1 MKPGRTAATTRKAVL
16 PSHPSAELCEAL
28 SPADQALIRDV
39 LTRVVDKWSLW
50 ALMELTEEKGPL
62 RFSRLLERV
71 KGVSQKS
78 LTATLRE
85 LERDGFITRVVT
97 VQVPIRV
104 DYTATP
110 LGHAL
115 IRLVDPLWSWAAE
128 NLKTF
133 VKARSD
139 YDQRRDGSTASA
151 RPPFK

>member
-1 MKPGRTAATTRKAVL
+1 MKPRRAATTRKAVL
-16 PSHPSAELCEAL
+16 PPPPSADLCETL
-28 SPADQALIRDV
+28 SLADQALIRDV

-71 KGVSQKS
+71 QGVSQKS

-85 LERDGFITRVVT
+85 LERDGFITRAVT

-110 LGHAL
+110 LGQAF

-133 VKARSD
+133 VKGRAD
-139 YDQRRDGSTASA
+139 YDQRRH
-151 RPPFK
+151 

>member
-1 MKPGRTAATTRKAVL
+1 M
-16 PSHPSAELCEAL
+16 SS
-28 SPADQALIRDV
+28 ADQTLIRDV

-71 KGVSQKS
+71 QGVSQKS

-85 LERDGFITRVVT
+85 LERDGFITRTVT

-110 LGHAL
+110 LGYAL
-115 IRLVDPLWSWAAE
+115 IRLVDPLWSWAA
-128 NLKTF
+128 
-133 VKARSD
+133 
-139 YDQRRDGSTASA
+139 DQRRDHTPA
-151 RPPFK
+151 

>member
-1 MKPGRTAATTRKAVL
+1 
-16 PSHPSAELCEAL
+16 
-28 SPADQALIRDV
+28 
-39 LTRVVDKWSLW
+39 
-50 ALMELTEEKGPL
+50 MELNEEKGPL

-85 LERDGFITRVVT
+85 LERDGFIIRVVT

-104 DYTATP
+104 DYMATP

-133 VKARSD
+133 VKARFD
-139 YDQRRDGSTASA
+139 YDQRRD
-151 RPPFK
+151 